1 MVKNEQ
7 KTNSRQKEILR
18 ETMYLIRQGG
28 LQAVTMR
35 KVADRVGI
43 KEPSAYRYF
52 PDKSK
57 LLIGIINSMKNVLLA
72 PIRKIESSEAD
83 PALRLK
89 KIVTHHLN
97 TVIKLDG
104 LPMVFMAEIAATKK
118 LDLTKHIRL
127 LFEEYQ
133 GMLEDTIKELN
144 PNIPSATV
152 GEYSTLLIGMSASL
166 AIQLRLGIKTNARKD
181 IFEQLLP
188 TIIQNIAKHEKS
200 KSK

>member
-1 MVKNEQ
+1 MIKKEQ
-7 KTNSRQKEILR
+7 KVTNRREEILK
-18 ETMYLIRQGG
+18 ETMYLIHQGG

-57 LLIGIINSMKNVLLA
+57 LLIGIIESMKNVLLA
-72 PIRKIESSEAD
+72 PIRKIEASVAD
-83 PALRLK
+83 PAVRLE

-97 TVIKLDG
+97 TVLQLDG

-118 LDLTKHIRL
+118 LNLTRHIKL

-133 GMLEDTIKELN
+133 GMLESTIRELN
-144 PNIPSATV
+144 PGIPSSSV

-166 AIQLRLGIKTNARKD
+166 AIQLRLGMRDNARKD
-181 IFEQLLP
+181 IFESLLP
-188 TIIQNIAKHEKS
+188 MIIQDIANHKRQKS
-200 KSK
+200 K

>member
-1 MVKNEQ
+1 MIKKDRKASN
-7 KTNSRQKEILR
+7 RQEEILK

-72 PIRKIESSEAD
+72 PIRKIEASEAD

-97 TVIKLDG
+97 TVLKLDG
-104 LPMVFMAEIAATKK
+104 LPMVFIAEIAATKK
-118 LDLTKHIRL
+118 LDLTNHIKL